1 LEPFPLPAWLTIL
14 AALLFGLVIGSF
26 LNVVIYRLPRGLS
39 LVKPASR
46 CPGCEKPIRAY
57 QNIPLLSYLWLRGK
71 CSNCRQKISI
81 RYPVVELT
89 TALLFIAVTVRF
101 GLSPVTIF
109 RDWVFVSILVAVT
122 FIDLE
127 HRIIPDYLS
136 LGGLAWG
143 LLTCYWSPTGWVSCL
158 SGAALGFG
166 AFYALA
172 WIYQSI
178 AGRSGLGGGDIK
190 LLAMLGAFLGPG
202 GVFASILISSV
213 FGSLVGLSWALAA
226 KIRGKKDGIMTFA
239 IPYGPFLVVGGLY
252 FYLLSDYL
260 WFQFMTPT

>member
-1 LEPFPLPAWLTIL
+1 LEIL
-14 AALLFGLVIGSF
+14 SAALFGLVIGSF

-39 LVKPASR
+39 LVKPRSR
-46 CPGCEKPIRAY
+46 CPGCEAPIRVY
-57 QNIPLLSYLWLRGK
+57 QNIPLLSYLYLRGK
-71 CSNCRQKISI
+71 CAKCGIKISI
-81 RYPVVELT
+81 RYPVVEFT

-101 GLSPVTIF
+101 GLSPVTVL
-109 RDWVFVSILVAVT
+109 RDWVFVSLLVAIT

-143 LLTCYWSPTGWVSCL
+143 LLTCYWSQQTGWVSCL
-158 SGAALGFG
+158 SGAALGFS

-172 WIYQSI
+172 WIYQRV

-190 LLAMLGAFLGPG
+190 LLAMLGAFLGPS
-202 GVFASILISSV
+202 GVFAAILISSV
-213 FGSLVGLSWALAA
+213 FGSIVGLTWALVS
-226 KIRGKKDGIMTFA
+226 KLQGKKEGVMTFA